1 MYKLLL
7 ILKYLRRKIAPMFA
21 AMAVTL
27 CTAMVIIV
35 ISVMGGFLDQM
46 RETAKKL
53 TADVTIGS
61 DLGGFPYY
69 DELVEEIRTVPQ
81 VKTATPIVKAYGLA
95 KFLGGVYKIEVQGV
109 RPDQIDAVIGFFDT
123 LYWTKQHLTDEIERM
138 SPDLRSRFGPFL
150 ERLAPR
156 LDGRTLE
163 AIDDWSDLPGIVMG
177 IEVSPTNRRD
187 SQGRYNVFTST
198 LAQQVTL
205 TVLPLTGQGG
215 VLDPAVRTF
224 VVVNEFKSGFYET
237 DALRVYVPFEELQR
251 MLQMDEAEQA
261 DPLTGEPTGQMIPA
275 RASEVLVRGQEDVD
289 LAELRKAVDRKVLSV
304 IKRHPDERLRIGS
317 LTWEEVHGTLLK
329 AVQNEKGLITFLF
342 AIISVVAIVMVAT
355 TFSLIV
361 FAKTRDIG
369 VLRALGAS
377 RWGIANIFLGYG
389 LAIGIVGSLAGM
401 GLAYAI
407 VTHLNEIQDLLDQW
421 FGWRMWDPSIYF
433 FDRIPDRVDPTE
445 AAAIVVGSMVS
456 SILGALIPA
465 FLASRLNPVEA
476 LRYE

>member
-1 MYKLLL
+1 M
-7 ILKYLRRKIAPMFA
+7 PF
-21 AMAVTL
+21 
-27 CTAMVIIV
+27 
-35 ISVMGGFLDQM
+35 
-46 RETAKKL
+46 
-53 TADVTIGS
+53 DV
-61 DLGGFPYY
+61 
-69 DELVEEIRTVPQ
+69 
-81 VKTATPIVKAYGLA
+81 
-95 KFLGGVYKIEVQGV
+95 
-109 RPDQIDAVIGFFDT
+109 
-123 LYWTKQHLTDEIERM
+123 
-138 SPDLRSRFGPFL
+138 
-150 ERLAPR
+150 
-156 LDGRTLE
+156 
-163 AIDDWSDLPGIVMG
+163 
-177 IEVSPTNRRD
+177 
-187 SQGRYNVFTST
+187 
-198 LAQQVTL
+198 
-205 TVLPLTGQGG
+205 
-215 VLDPAVRTF
+215 
-224 VVVNEFKSGFYET
+224 
-237 DALRVYVPFEELQR
+237 LQK

-261 DPLTGEPTGQMIPA
+261 DPQTGEPTGQMIPA
-275 RASEVLVRGQEDVD
+275 RASEVLVRGHEGVD
-289 LAELRKAVDRKVLSV
+289 LAELRQVVGQAAISV
-304 IKRHPDERLRIGS
+304 ITRYPDQPGMWS
-317 LTWEEVHGTLLK
+317 HTWEEQYATLLN
-329 AVQNEKGLITFLF
+329 AVKNEKGLITFLF
-342 AIISVVAIVMVAT
+342 VIISVVAIVMVAT